1 MSGCSPI
8 YRLIQVVTL
17 MIAAVFAVSGF
28 FGLRELAWRHDA
40 MVNTQIL
47 SGLVVTLVVVGVPG
61 LFYVLFGSL
70 LWRFIRID
78 LISVQFGALIGM
90 VLYGV
95 YNTITPL
102 TAESQRFD
110 LPRRALTGGIDGL
123 LIGLLIGGVVMF
135 VNGRPLIFRR
145 YDLTRYFVLF
155 LAVLAIA
162 WFIVVFS
169 TTVNMSDV
177 LALAI
182 TGLFVLLLKVGVA
195 QYDRRLPR
203 EEDYMDEEG

>member
-1 MSGCSPI
+1 VSGRSPI

-17 MIAAVFAVSGF
+17 LIAAVFAVSGF

-40 MVNTQIL
+40 QVNTQIL
-47 SGLVVTLVVVGVPG
+47 SGLVVTLVGVGVPG
-61 LFYVLFGSL
+61 LLYILFGSVL
-70 LWRFIRID
+70 GRIIRID
-78 LISVQFGALIGM
+78 LISIQFGALIGM
-90 VLYGV
+90 LLYGV

-102 TAESQRFD
+102 TPESQRFD

-123 LIGLLIGGVVMF
+123 LIGVVIGAVVMF
-135 VNGRPLIFRR
+135 INGRELRFRR
-145 YDLTRYFVLF
+145 ADLTRYFVLF

-162 WFIVVFS
+162 WFVVIFS
-169 TTVNMSDV
+169 TTVNMADM

-182 TGLFVLLLKVGVA
+182 TGLFVLLLKFGVA

-203 EEDYMDEEG
+203 EDDYADEDG